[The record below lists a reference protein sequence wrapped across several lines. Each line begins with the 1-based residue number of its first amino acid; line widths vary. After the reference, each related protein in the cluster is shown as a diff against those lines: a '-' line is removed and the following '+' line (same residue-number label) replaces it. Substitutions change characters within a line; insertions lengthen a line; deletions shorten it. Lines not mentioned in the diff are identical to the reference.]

1 MGHPA
6 FCLGRHAA
14 KPSMPLSRSYIIG
27 IVANQLLYYVGLYGI
42 HFPDL
47 LRQPFNPYGF
57 AVVTAAMVLGFFGM
71 LACQLVSA
79 AWVQDFVSECGR
91 LGAAQR
97 LFPAQSDRMVE
108 RYEELRTGSGSILF
122 FMFTAIQFIVIISI
136 YNTLQGN
143 YTVKEMLAVF
153 PSPAGMS
160 LTKLS
165 LAGNNVI
172 IPARESLVSD
182 IPAGDGQTANLFY
195 SVKGGTGSAE
205 HVISPDFFL
214 V

>member
-1 MGHPA
+1 MKLIPKAVVTFPGLKIPLIMGHPT

-14 KPSMPLSRSYIIG
+14 KPSMPLSRSYVIG

-42 HFPDL
+42 HFPDIL
-47 LRQPFNPYGF
+47 SPPFNPYGF

-79 AWVQDFVSECGR
+79 AWVQDFVSACGR

-97 LFPAQSDRMVE
+97 LAPAQADRMVE

-136 YNTLQGN
+136 YNTLEGK
-143 YTVKEMLAVF
+143 YTVKIF
-153 PSPAGMS
+153 
-160 LTKLS
+160 
-165 LAGNNVI
+165 
-172 IPARESLVSD
+172 
-182 IPAGDGQTANLFY
+182 
-195 SVKGGTGSAE
+195 
-205 HVISPDFFL
+205 
-214 V
+214 